1 MIIIFVAKNGKR
13 MVSNPFIL
21 YGYESEAYFC
31 DRKDETDHLISLIE
45 NGNNVALIAPRRMGK
60 TGLIENIFHQP
71 KVRKKYYTFLIDIYA
86 TKNMEDM
93 IVAMG
98 SGMMSALRPWGTKV
112 MKKFTDFV
120 ASLRSGI
127 SFDYMGNPSWNVEVG
142 DVHAPRATLDEIFQ
156 YIEAAD
162 KPCIVAIDEFQAVS
176 QYPDGNAEALLR
188 THVQRCRNA
197 NFIFSGSQR
206 TMMAEMFNSPARP
219 FYQSTSMMNLDCIPM
234 DKYCLFAQKHFKSA
248 DKILPAIVFQA
259 VYQRFDGVTWYVQRV
274 MNELFAISSPGS
286 TCTVEMIDIA
296 IDNILRANE
305 FNYQSLLF
313 QVPPKQKMLL
323 VAICK
328 AGKATALTSAA
339 FIRRWHLPSTSSVQS
354 AIKGLLE
361 KSFVT
366 SSLGVYEVYDKF
378 FSLWLLRQ

>member
-1 MIIIFVAKNGKR
+1 MGKKARR

-31 DRKDETDHLISLIE
+31 DRQKETDHLLSLIE
-45 NGNNVALIAPRRMGK
+45 NGNNVALIAPRRIGK
-60 TGLIENIFHQP
+60 TGLIENLYHQP

-86 TKNMEDM
+86 TKNLEDM
-93 IVAMG
+93 IMAMG
-98 SGMMSALRPWGTKV
+98 SSMLSSLRPWGAKV
-112 MKKFTDFV
+112 MKKFTDV
-120 ASLRSGI
+120 LTSLRSGI

-142 DVHAPRATLDEIFQ
+142 DIHTPRVTLEEIFQ
-156 YIEAAD
+156 YIESAD

-188 THVQRCRNA
+188 THVQHCRNA
-197 NFIFSGSQR
+197 NFIFAGSQR
-206 TMMAEMFNSPARP
+206 SMMAEMFNSPARP

-234 DKYCLFAQKHFKSA
+234 DKYCLFAQKHFKTA
-248 DKILPAIVFQA
+248 DKTLPPNVFQT
-259 VYQRFDGVTWYVQRV
+259 VYQRFEGVTWYVQRV

-286 TCTVEMIDIA
+286 TCTEEMIDIA

-313 QVPPKQKMLL
+313 QLPPKQKMLL

-366 SSLGVYEVYDKF
+366 YSLGVYEVYDKF
-378 FSLWLLRQ
+378 FSMWLLRQ

>member
-1 MIIIFVAKNGKR
+1 MIIIFVAKKGKR

-98 SGMMSALRPWGTKV
+98 GGMMSALRPWGTKV
-112 MKKFTDFV
+112 TKKFTDFV

-286 TCTVEMIDIA
+286 ACTVEMIDIA

-313 QVPPKQKMLL
+313 QLPPKEKMLL
-323 VAICK
+323 IAICK